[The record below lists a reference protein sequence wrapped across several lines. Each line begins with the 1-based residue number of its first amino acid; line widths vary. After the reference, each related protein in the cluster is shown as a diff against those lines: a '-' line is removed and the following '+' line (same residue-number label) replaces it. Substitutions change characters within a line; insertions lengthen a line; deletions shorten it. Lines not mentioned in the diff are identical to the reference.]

1 MRQVERV
8 KAEAMH
14 WPILEP
20 IAADGQV
27 NPIALSKPVCV
38 AGDRGRVNL
47 PLHSPQISRA
57 HALFVTDA
65 DGVYLR
71 DLASLNGVRVNDSP
85 VREAV
90 LHEGDVIGLGPF
102 SFRCLKNFPQEP
114 GAEQPHTEAAELRL
128 TQNGARI
135 PLTSRTL
142 LIGSREECDIHI
154 SDDAVSPAHAV
165 IFERDGRRFI
175 RDLRTAT
182 GTQVNG
188 GLVGEIELHPGDSI
202 QIGGA
207 TIEYAPV
214 SKPERSAAPEEPAA
228 ALEDSL
234 IEPLVESPL
243 DEVSLAADDSLIA
256 SSQAVAASE
265 AVAPPQPAATAR
277 EDSAIIPLLDENAE
291 ESRPAP
297 ETPAAPT
304 PVAPAPPV
312 PAASSASHSEDS
324 AVIPIE
330 PEPEDAPVPDEPPHA
345 IAADEAPH
353 ATADELLEGH
363 ESVPTP
369 SLEGASENSRTF
381 DVHPGTIDRKKAEA
395 VFSELLD
402 ELADNVEQVQ
412 TVWQDLKTS
421 PEEPGLPNPP
431 GGGPTGGSA
440 EKNPESP
447 TRANSGSRKS
457 SPNPD

>member
-1 MRQVERV
+1 MRQVERA
-8 KAEAMH
+8 KAEAMR

-27 NPIALSKPVCV
+27 HPIALNKPVCV

-90 LHEGDVIGLGPF
+90 LHEGDVVGLGPF
-102 SFRCLKNFPQEP
+102 LFRCLKNFPQQA

-128 TQNGARI
+128 SQNDARI

-142 LIGSREECDIHI
+142 VIGSREECDVHI
-154 SDDAVSPAHAV
+154 SDEAVSPAHAV

-182 GTQVNG
+182 GTRVNDQ
-188 GLVGEIELHPGDSI
+188 LVGEIELHPGDSI
-202 QIGGA
+202 QVGGA
-207 TIEYAPV
+207 TIEYAPL
-214 SKPERSAAPEEPAA
+214 SKSQPAREEPQAG
-228 ALEDSL
+228 LEDSL

-243 DEVSLAADDSLIA
+243 DEVSLAADDSMIT
-256 SSQAVAASE
+256 SSRPESASE
-265 AVAPPQPAATAR
+265 AQAPPQPASAAR
-277 EDSAIIPLLDENAE
+277 EDSAVIPLIDENADE
-291 ESRPAP
+291 IRPAP
-297 ETPAAPT
+297 EAPPAPAP
-304 PVAPAPPV
+304 VMPAPPV
-312 PAASSASHSEDS
+312 VASNPSHSEDS

-330 PEPEDAPVPDEPPHA
+330 PAAEDVPVPDEP
-345 IAADEAPH
+345 PH

-363 ESVPTP
+363 ESLQTP
-369 SLEGASENSRTF
+369 ALEGANDNSRTF
-381 DVHPGTIDRKKAEA
+381 DVHPGTLDREKAEA

-402 ELADNVEQVQ
+402 ELAENVEQVQ
-412 TVWQDLKTS
+412 TVWHDLKTS
-421 PEEPGLPNPP
+421 PEERASGNPGSGTN
-431 GGGPTGGSA
+431 GSGV
-440 EKNPESP
+440 EKNSDSNARP
-447 TRANSGSRKS
+447 RKS
-457 SPNPD
+457 SPHPD